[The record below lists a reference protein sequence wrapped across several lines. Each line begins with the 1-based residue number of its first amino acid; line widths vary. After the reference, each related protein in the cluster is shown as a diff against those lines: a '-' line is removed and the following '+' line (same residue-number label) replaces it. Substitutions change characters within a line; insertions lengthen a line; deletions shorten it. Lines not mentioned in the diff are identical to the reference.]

1 MPIHATTPLNVDP
14 DERAVATHALSVLA
28 RCRYVTKTSFL
39 AAMGPLGMRPELV
52 DEWVKSDMLFEGTV
66 RLDHLKADETS
77 YLALT
82 RRGAQ
87 ALAAATGI
95 HVEGRSTAQ
104 LKRRCQK
111 RGHDVC
117 TGELALSVMTLAKDG
132 FIDLVGVETDDKKLA
147 FRTVIDEPDAAP
159 EHVSLRPDAMIGVKS
174 AYGTIAY
181 LVETDRGT
189 VQSKT
194 MMRRYRAYLAW
205 SKEGGPSRDFS
216 IKALRVLTVAS
227 SEARMKTLM
236 NAALEASHA
245 KPSGFLV
252 FALQDQLTI
261 STCEWWLGP
270 VARAL
275 GTVPE
280 SRIPLLPERESD
292 SLAA

>member
-1 MPIHATTPLNVDP
+1 MPLHATTPLNVDP
-14 DERAVATHALSVLA
+14 DERSVATYALSVLA
-28 RCRYVTKTSFL
+28 RCRYVTQASFM
-39 AAMGPLGMRPELV
+39 AAMGPLGMGRDLV
-52 DEWVKSDMLFEGTV
+52 DDWVKSDIVFQGTV
-66 RLDHLKADETS
+66 RLDHLKSDEST

-95 HVEGRSTAQ
+95 HVEGRSLPQ
-104 LKRRCQK
+104 LKRPCQK

-132 FIDLVGVETDDKKLA
+132 FVDLVGVETDDKKLA
-147 FRTVIDEPDAAP
+147 FSTIIDEPDAAP
-159 EHVSLRPDAMIGVKS
+159 EHVTLRPDAMIAVKS
-174 AYGTIAY
+174 VYGAVAY
-181 LVETDRGT
+181 LIETDRGT
-189 VQSKT
+189 VQLKT

-205 SKEGGPSRDFS
+205 SKDGGPFRDFS

-227 SEARMKTLM
+227 SDVRMKALM
-236 NAALEASHA
+236 AAALEANHA

-252 FALQDQLTI
+252 FALQDELVI

-280 SRIPLLPERESD
+280 SRIPLLPEREFD